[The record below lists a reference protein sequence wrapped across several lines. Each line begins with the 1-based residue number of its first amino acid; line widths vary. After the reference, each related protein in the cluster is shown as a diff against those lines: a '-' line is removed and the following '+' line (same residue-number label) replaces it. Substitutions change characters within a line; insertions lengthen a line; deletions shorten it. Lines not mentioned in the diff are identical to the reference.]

1 MKFGE
6 QIKERRQELDLTQAE
21 VAEKYFVTRQA
32 VSNWEH
38 DKTYPDL
45 NMLVKIS
52 NVYQISL
59 DSLLRED
66 QKLKDYLEQGRA
78 MNSFSVS
85 YGFIWVMFGLSY
97 FLDDSTKGGSIAWY
111 GMVAIFL
118 LAMIYEELVT
128 PFFLGINRR
137 TFYRSGKRPD
147 EKLSIFAKRTIPLR
161 VDTLNNKSVNP
172 RGVFCIVSYS
182 TIEKLKL
189 LHDYQKSDYGL
200 TVYSDYHGV
209 RPANMSKW
217 IKQFLLAGLAG
228 LIRPKHNQKYSLE
241 TKLTAVKAYLS
252 GKYTNQAILQ
262 QYQIRNISQL
272 HQWVI
277 SYNND
282 KLRVNQTTR
291 KRVRKMGRKVTFDE
305 KRQIV
310 RWTIEHNNNYKAA
323 AEKYDISYQRVYSW
337 VRKYRVNSDWEV
349 LKDNR
354 GRNKGK
360 EPTNELEKLRKRVRE
375 LEARD
380 CERELQIAFAKK
392 LVKIRNREVKR
403 PDDIKRF
410 KK

>member
-85 YGFIWVMFGLSY
+85 YGFIWVMVGLSY

-137 TFYRSGKRPD
+137 TFYRSCKRPD
-147 EKLSIFAKRTIPLR
+147 EKLSIFAKLFY
-161 VDTLNNKSVNP
+161 
-172 RGVFCIVSYS
+172 GVFVLAVIVSVILVHQGMSGRYAS
-182 TIEKLKL
+182 SVLTILVGVQYL
-189 LHDYQKSDYGL
+189 L
-200 TVYSDYHGV
+200 
-209 RPANMSKW
+209 
-217 IKQFLLAGLAG
+217 
-228 LIRPKHNQKYSLE
+228 
-241 TKLTAVKAYLS
+241 
-252 GKYTNQAILQ
+252 
-262 QYQIRNISQL
+262 
-272 HQWVI
+272 
-277 SYNND
+277 
-282 KLRVNQTTR
+282 
-291 KRVRKMGRKVTFDE
+291 
-305 KRQIV
+305 
-310 RWTIEHNNNYKAA
+310 
-323 AEKYDISYQRVYSW
+323 
-337 VRKYRVNSDWEV
+337 RKYIYVA
-349 LKDNR
+349 
-354 GRNKGK
+354 
-360 EPTNELEKLRKRVRE
+360 RK
-375 LEARD
+375 
-380 CERELQIAFAKK
+380 
-392 LVKIRNREVKR
+392 
-403 PDDIKRF
+403 
-410 KK
+410 

>member
-85 YGFIWVMFGLSY
+85 YVFIWVMFGLSY

-147 EKLSIFAKRTIPLR
+147 EKLSIFAKLFY
-161 VDTLNNKSVNP
+161 
-172 RGVFCIVSYS
+172 GVFVLAVIISVILVHQGMSGRYAS
-182 TIEKLKL
+182 SALTILVGVQYL
-189 LHDYQKSDYGL
+189 L
-200 TVYSDYHGV
+200 
-209 RPANMSKW
+209 
-217 IKQFLLAGLAG
+217 
-228 LIRPKHNQKYSLE
+228 
-241 TKLTAVKAYLS
+241 
-252 GKYTNQAILQ
+252 
-262 QYQIRNISQL
+262 
-272 HQWVI
+272 
-277 SYNND
+277 
-282 KLRVNQTTR
+282 
-291 KRVRKMGRKVTFDE
+291 
-305 KRQIV
+305 
-310 RWTIEHNNNYKAA
+310 
-323 AEKYDISYQRVYSW
+323 
-337 VRKYRVNSDWEV
+337 RKYIYVV
-349 LKDNR
+349 
-354 GRNKGK
+354 RN
-360 EPTNELEKLRKRVRE
+360 
-375 LEARD
+375 
-380 CERELQIAFAKK
+380 
-392 LVKIRNREVKR
+392 
-403 PDDIKRF
+403 
-410 KK
+410 

>member
-85 YGFIWVMFGLSY
+85 YVFIWVMFGLSY

-147 EKLSIFAKRTIPLR
+147 EKLSIFAKLFY
-161 VDTLNNKSVNP
+161 
-172 RGVFCIVSYS
+172 GVFVLAVIISVILVHQGMSGRYAS
-182 TIEKLKL
+182 SALTILVGVQYL
-189 LHDYQKSDYGL
+189 L
-200 TVYSDYHGV
+200 
-209 RPANMSKW
+209 
-217 IKQFLLAGLAG
+217 
-228 LIRPKHNQKYSLE
+228 
-241 TKLTAVKAYLS
+241 
-252 GKYTNQAILQ
+252 
-262 QYQIRNISQL
+262 
-272 HQWVI
+272 
-277 SYNND
+277 
-282 KLRVNQTTR
+282 
-291 KRVRKMGRKVTFDE
+291 
-305 KRQIV
+305 
-310 RWTIEHNNNYKAA
+310 
-323 AEKYDISYQRVYSW
+323 
-337 VRKYRVNSDWEV
+337 RKYIYVTR
-349 LKDNR
+349 
-354 GRNKGK
+354 
-360 EPTNELEKLRKRVRE
+360 
-375 LEARD
+375 
-380 CERELQIAFAKK
+380 FASS
-392 LVKIRNREVKR
+392 
-403 PDDIKRF
+403 
-410 KK
+410 

>member
-21 VAEKYFVTRQA
+21 VAEKLFVTRQA

-118 LAMIYEELVT
+118 LAMIYEEMVS

-147 EKLSIFAKRTIPLR
+147 EKLSIFAKLFY
-161 VDTLNNKSVNP
+161 
-172 RGVFCIVSYS
+172 GVFVLAVIVSVILVHQGMSGRYAS
-182 TIEKLKL
+182 SVLTILVGVQYL
-189 LHDYQKSDYGL
+189 L
-200 TVYSDYHGV
+200 
-209 RPANMSKW
+209 
-217 IKQFLLAGLAG
+217 
-228 LIRPKHNQKYSLE
+228 
-241 TKLTAVKAYLS
+241 
-252 GKYTNQAILQ
+252 
-262 QYQIRNISQL
+262 
-272 HQWVI
+272 
-277 SYNND
+277 
-282 KLRVNQTTR
+282 
-291 KRVRKMGRKVTFDE
+291 
-305 KRQIV
+305 
-310 RWTIEHNNNYKAA
+310 
-323 AEKYDISYQRVYSW
+323 
-337 VRKYRVNSDWEV
+337 RKYIYVA
-349 LKDNR
+349 
-354 GRNKGK
+354 
-360 EPTNELEKLRKRVRE
+360 RK
-375 LEARD
+375 
-380 CERELQIAFAKK
+380 
-392 LVKIRNREVKR
+392 
-403 PDDIKRF
+403 
-410 KK
+410 

>member
-21 VAEKYFVTRQA
+21 VAEKLFVTRQA

-97 FLDDSTKGGSIAWY
+97 FLDDSTKGCSIAWY

-147 EKLSIFAKRTIPLR
+147 EKLSIFAKLFY
-161 VDTLNNKSVNP
+161 
-172 RGVFCIVSYS
+172 GVFVLAVIVSVILVHQGMSGRYAS
-182 TIEKLKL
+182 SVLTILVGVQYL
-189 LHDYQKSDYGL
+189 L
-200 TVYSDYHGV
+200 
-209 RPANMSKW
+209 
-217 IKQFLLAGLAG
+217 
-228 LIRPKHNQKYSLE
+228 
-241 TKLTAVKAYLS
+241 
-252 GKYTNQAILQ
+252 
-262 QYQIRNISQL
+262 
-272 HQWVI
+272 
-277 SYNND
+277 
-282 KLRVNQTTR
+282 
-291 KRVRKMGRKVTFDE
+291 
-305 KRQIV
+305 
-310 RWTIEHNNNYKAA
+310 
-323 AEKYDISYQRVYSW
+323 
-337 VRKYRVNSDWEV
+337 RKYIYVA
-349 LKDNR
+349 
-354 GRNKGK
+354 
-360 EPTNELEKLRKRVRE
+360 RK
-375 LEARD
+375 
-380 CERELQIAFAKK
+380 
-392 LVKIRNREVKR
+392 
-403 PDDIKRF
+403 
-410 KK
+410 

>member
-21 VAEKYFVTRQA
+21 VAEKLFVTRQA

-38 DKTYPDL
+38 NKTYPDL

-147 EKLSIFAKRTIPLR
+147 EKLSIFAKLFY
-161 VDTLNNKSVNP
+161 
-172 RGVFCIVSYS
+172 GVFVLAVIVSVILVHQGMSGRYAS
-182 TIEKLKL
+182 SVLTILVGVQYL
-189 LHDYQKSDYGL
+189 L
-200 TVYSDYHGV
+200 
-209 RPANMSKW
+209 
-217 IKQFLLAGLAG
+217 
-228 LIRPKHNQKYSLE
+228 
-241 TKLTAVKAYLS
+241 
-252 GKYTNQAILQ
+252 
-262 QYQIRNISQL
+262 
-272 HQWVI
+272 
-277 SYNND
+277 
-282 KLRVNQTTR
+282 
-291 KRVRKMGRKVTFDE
+291 
-305 KRQIV
+305 
-310 RWTIEHNNNYKAA
+310 
-323 AEKYDISYQRVYSW
+323 
-337 VRKYRVNSDWEV
+337 RKYIYVA
-349 LKDNR
+349 
-354 GRNKGK
+354 
-360 EPTNELEKLRKRVRE
+360 RK
-375 LEARD
+375 
-380 CERELQIAFAKK
+380 
-392 LVKIRNREVKR
+392 
-403 PDDIKRF
+403 
-410 KK
+410 

>member
-21 VAEKYFVTRQA
+21 VAEKLFVTRQA

-38 DKTYPDL
+38 NKTYPDL

-147 EKLSIFAKRTIPLR
+147 EKLSIFAKLFY
-161 VDTLNNKSVNP
+161 
-172 RGVFCIVSYS
+172 GVFVLAVIISVILVHQGMSGRYAS
-182 TIEKLKL
+182 SALTILVGVQYL
-189 LHDYQKSDYGL
+189 L
-200 TVYSDYHGV
+200 
-209 RPANMSKW
+209 
-217 IKQFLLAGLAG
+217 
-228 LIRPKHNQKYSLE
+228 
-241 TKLTAVKAYLS
+241 
-252 GKYTNQAILQ
+252 
-262 QYQIRNISQL
+262 
-272 HQWVI
+272 
-277 SYNND
+277 
-282 KLRVNQTTR
+282 
-291 KRVRKMGRKVTFDE
+291 
-305 KRQIV
+305 
-310 RWTIEHNNNYKAA
+310 
-323 AEKYDISYQRVYSW
+323 
-337 VRKYRVNSDWEV
+337 RKYIYVA
-349 LKDNR
+349 
-354 GRNKGK
+354 
-360 EPTNELEKLRKRVRE
+360 RK
-375 LEARD
+375 
-380 CERELQIAFAKK
+380 
-392 LVKIRNREVKR
+392 
-403 PDDIKRF
+403 
-410 KK
+410 

>member
-45 NMLVKIS
+45 NMLVRIS

-147 EKLSIFAKRTIPLR
+147 EKLSIFAKLFY
-161 VDTLNNKSVNP
+161 
-172 RGVFCIVSYS
+172 GVFVLAVIVSVILVHQGMSGRYAS
-182 TIEKLKL
+182 SVLTILVGVQYLLRKYICGKKVKMINHEKLDL
-189 LHDYQKSDYGL
+189 LF
-200 TVYSDYHGV
+200 
-209 RPANMSKW
+209 P
-217 IKQFLLAGLAG
+217 
-228 LIRPKHNQKYSLE
+228 
-241 TKLTAVKAYLS
+241 
-252 GKYTNQAILQ
+252 GK
-262 QYQIRNISQL
+262 
-272 HQWVI
+272 
-277 SYNND
+277 
-282 KLRVNQTTR
+282 
-291 KRVRKMGRKVTFDE
+291 
-305 KRQIV
+305 
-310 RWTIEHNNNYKAA
+310 
-323 AEKYDISYQRVYSW
+323 
-337 VRKYRVNSDWEV
+337 
-349 LKDNR
+349 
-354 GRNKGK
+354 
-360 EPTNELEKLRKRVRE
+360 
-375 LEARD
+375 
-380 CERELQIAFAKK
+380 
-392 LVKIRNREVKR
+392 
-403 PDDIKRF
+403 
-410 KK
+410 

>member
-66 QKLKDYLEQGRA
+66 KKLKDYLEQGRA

-147 EKLSIFAKRTIPLR
+147 EKLSIFAKLFY
-161 VDTLNNKSVNP
+161 
-172 RGVFCIVSYS
+172 GVFVLAVIVSVILVHQGMSGRYAS
-182 TIEKLKL
+182 SVLTIL
-189 LHDYQKSDYGL
+189 
-200 TVYSDYHGV
+200 VGV
-209 RPANMSKW
+209 
-217 IKQFLLAGLAG
+217 Q
-228 LIRPKHNQKYSLE
+228 
-241 TKLTAVKAYLS
+241 YL
-252 GKYTNQAILQ
+252 
-262 QYQIRNISQL
+262 
-272 HQWVI
+272 
-277 SYNND
+277 
-282 KLRVNQTTR
+282 
-291 KRVRKMGRKVTFDE
+291 
-305 KRQIV
+305 
-310 RWTIEHNNNYKAA
+310 
-323 AEKYDISYQRVYSW
+323 
-337 VRKYRVNSDWEV
+337 
-349 LKDNR
+349 
-354 GRNKGK
+354 
-360 EPTNELEKLRKRVRE
+360 LRKPKFQE
-375 LEARD
+375 
-380 CERELQIAFAKK
+380 
-392 LVKIRNREVKR
+392 
-403 PDDIKRF
+403 
-410 KK
+410 

>member
-66 QKLKDYLEQGRA
+66 QKLKDYLEQGRV

-147 EKLSIFAKRTIPLR
+147 EKLSIFAKLFY
-161 VDTLNNKSVNP
+161 
-172 RGVFCIVSYS
+172 GVFVLAVIVSVILVHQGMSGRYAS
-182 TIEKLKL
+182 SVLTILVGVQYL
-189 LHDYQKSDYGL
+189 L
-200 TVYSDYHGV
+200 
-209 RPANMSKW
+209 
-217 IKQFLLAGLAG
+217 
-228 LIRPKHNQKYSLE
+228 
-241 TKLTAVKAYLS
+241 
-252 GKYTNQAILQ
+252 
-262 QYQIRNISQL
+262 
-272 HQWVI
+272 
-277 SYNND
+277 
-282 KLRVNQTTR
+282 
-291 KRVRKMGRKVTFDE
+291 
-305 KRQIV
+305 
-310 RWTIEHNNNYKAA
+310 
-323 AEKYDISYQRVYSW
+323 
-337 VRKYRVNSDWEV
+337 RKYIYVA
-349 LKDNR
+349 
-354 GRNKGK
+354 
-360 EPTNELEKLRKRVRE
+360 RK
-375 LEARD
+375 
-380 CERELQIAFAKK
+380 
-392 LVKIRNREVKR
+392 
-403 PDDIKRF
+403 
-410 KK
+410 

>member
-21 VAEKYFVTRQA
+21 VAEKLFVTRQA

-147 EKLSIFAKRTIPLR
+147 EKLSIFAKLFY
-161 VDTLNNKSVNP
+161 
-172 RGVFCIVSYS
+172 GVFVLAVIVSVILVHQGMSGRYAS
-182 TIEKLKL
+182 SVLTILVGVQYL
-189 LHDYQKSDYGL
+189 L
-200 TVYSDYHGV
+200 
-209 RPANMSKW
+209 
-217 IKQFLLAGLAG
+217 
-228 LIRPKHNQKYSLE
+228 
-241 TKLTAVKAYLS
+241 
-252 GKYTNQAILQ
+252 
-262 QYQIRNISQL
+262 
-272 HQWVI
+272 
-277 SYNND
+277 
-282 KLRVNQTTR
+282 
-291 KRVRKMGRKVTFDE
+291 
-305 KRQIV
+305 
-310 RWTIEHNNNYKAA
+310 
-323 AEKYDISYQRVYSW
+323 
-337 VRKYRVNSDWEV
+337 RKYIYVA
-349 LKDNR
+349 
-354 GRNKGK
+354 
-360 EPTNELEKLRKRVRE
+360 RK
-375 LEARD
+375 
-380 CERELQIAFAKK
+380 
-392 LVKIRNREVKR
+392 
-403 PDDIKRF
+403 
-410 KK
+410 